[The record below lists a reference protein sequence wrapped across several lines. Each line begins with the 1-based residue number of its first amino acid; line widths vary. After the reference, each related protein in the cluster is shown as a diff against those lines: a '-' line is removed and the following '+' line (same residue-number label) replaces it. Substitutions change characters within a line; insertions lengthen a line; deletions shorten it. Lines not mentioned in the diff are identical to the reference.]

1 MEWQRFYLLRFH
13 ILVRVLGGKGW
24 DIAYLELYSSICCL
38 FYVDN
43 MFFISVFKEKVWY
56 NVSFRRIFIIFVVGF
71 VSRFF
76 VNSFYDVNVFKEYTS
91 MISLGYY
98 GGMAFFIGFI
108 NDLPKISWG
117 VFNLSF
123 IRKGEIKKKYSKL
136 KRRMLSLMITST
148 LYM

>member
-1 MEWQRFYLLRFH
+1 
-13 ILVRVLGGKGW
+13 
-24 DIAYLELYSSICCL
+24 
-38 FYVDN
+38 

-117 VFNLSF
+117 VFNFSF